1 MKTPSV
7 TLLGD
12 GDAFGETVGDLLGV
26 GFFTVGVGEGFF
38 FIGVGVG
45 LVVFDAPAASVPI
58 PGNSAARTTRK
69 ILRENGAIT
78 EMVSNQNFTIS
89 RVLVSAPGFGTLR
102 QSYGSS
108 QKSFR

>member
-1 MKTPSV
+1 MTIPSV

-12 GDAFGETVGDLLGV
+12 GDAFGEAVGDLLGV

-38 FIGVGVG
+38 FFGVEVG

-69 ILRENGAIT
+69 ILREIGAIT

-89 RVLVSAPGFGTLR
+89 RVLVGAPGFGTLR

>member
-12 GDAFGETVGDLLGV
+12 GDAFGETVGDLLEV

-38 FIGVGVG
+38 FFGVGVG
-45 LVVFDAPAASVPI
+45 VVVFDAPAASLTI
-58 PGNSAARTTRK
+58 PGNRAARTTRK
-69 ILRENGAIT
+69 ILREIEAIT

-89 RVLVSAPGFGTLR
+89 RVLVGVPGFSTLR